1 MPWGSG
7 SASASGESSVNV
19 QAVVRL
25 GADWPQIGR
34 RLAATSVGEGLPFP
48 RSVGIVIDNE
58 SFDQ

>member
-34 RLAATSVGEGLPFP
+34 
-48 RSVGIVIDNE
+48 
-58 SFDQ
+58 DQCR